1 MSSLTLWFGCLALLL
16 MGASLMLWAEAVRRR
31 EREASR
37 SFVRAQTDQ
46 INARYQPTV
55 EAAPASVPASLHRV
69 WIDALRRADI
79 EPSRRFYMLLIV
91 PAAVIALM
99 VWALSSLVSAMMALG
114 LYVLIAVF
122 LFWNRTRKMNE
133 RLLQQLPGFLDG
145 VVRLMSIGSAVP
157 AAFQAASANTE
168 QPLRNCLIAIAQMQR
183 AGKDL
188 DAAVLTVGKQYR
200 VNELI
205 LLSAVLRLSLRYGG
219 RADIVMERT
228 AAFMRDRQQA
238 QRELFA
244 LSAETRMS
252 AWIIGLLP
260 IVVGGVII
268 MFNAAYIMSMWHDP
282 FGKTLILTAFGMEV
296 IGAVM
301 LARLAKSV

>member
-1 MSSLTLWFGCLALLL
+1 MSSMALWSGCLALLL

-46 INARYQPTV
+46 INARYQPNV
-55 EAAPASVPASLHRV
+55 EVAPASVPDSLNRA
-69 WIDALRRADI
+69 WNDALRRADI
-79 EPSRRFYMLLIV
+79 EPSRQFYMLLVV
-91 PAAVIALM
+91 PALTITLI
-99 VWALSSLVSAMMALG
+99 VWALGSTVSALMALG
-114 LYVLIAVF
+114 LYVLIAAF

-168 QPLRNCLIAIAQMQR
+168 QPLRNCLVAITQMQR

-188 DAAVLTVGKQYR
+188 DAAVLTVGQQYR

-205 LLSAVLRLSLRYGG
+205 LLSSVLRLSLRYGG